1 MAAKMS
7 VERSLLRRGVAALVT
22 WLLVMPP
29 SVGVACEAC
38 KEAVKD
44 DPVGTALS
52 ATTLL
57 LIGMPV
63 LLIGSIGGWIGYVY
77 WRAARPAAA
86 VAGPPA
92 PPSEMIA
99 SEPV

>member
-1 MAAKMS
+1 MAAKMG
-7 VERSLLRRGVAALVT
+7 VERSLLGRWVAALVAC
-22 WLLVMPP
+22 LLVMAPA
-29 SVGVACEAC
+29 VVLACEAC

-57 LIGMPV
+57 LIGMPA

-77 WRAARPAAA
+77 WRASRQASAA
-86 VAGPPA
+86 VGPAEP
-92 PPSEMIA
+92 PPSQTA
-99 SEPV
+99 SQPV

>member
-1 MAAKMS
+1 MDTKQSSRRRWVTA
-7 VERSLLRRGVAALVT
+7 LLSGL
-22 WLLVMPP
+22 LLVAPA
-29 SVGVACEAC
+29 VVLACEAC
-38 KEAVKD
+38 KDAVKD

-77 WRAARPAAA
+77 WRASRQAAA
-86 VAGPPA
+86 GDDA
-92 PPSEMIA
+92 PEQPTEIA
-99 SEPV
+99 PQPV